1 MAEQSA
7 NKNAFILTWLKD
19 TRDADKPIEN
29 DPDTKVP
36 NGYQEKEVEY
46 LICEFPNDGNF
57 STIRLGYNDYYK
69 NLHGYNKFTVVTN
82 IFTYVFP

>member
-7 NKNAFILTWLKD
+7 DKNAFILTWLKD
-19 TRDADKPIEN
+19 TRDADKPIDH

-46 LICEFPNDGNF
+46 FRGN
-57 STIRLGYNDYYK
+57 
-69 NLHGYNKFTVVTN
+69 
-82 IFTYVFP
+82 